1 MVKILQRNAL
11 QPGREINWYRIT
23 DILGVGGFG
32 ITYLAKDENL
42 LQQVAIKEYFPK
54 EWAIRLDDGSV
65 ECSSIDNIEDYQW
78 GMDRFISEGRILAQ
92 YDHPSIVRVMSV
104 FEANK
109 TAYLVMR
116 YEEGV
121 TLKELLKETPELE
134 ENDLKCLLRSLLD
147 GLEQMH
153 ESGVIHRDI
162 KPDNIFLRSD
172 GTPVLLDFGSA
183 RQAIGEKTMDLT
195 TVVSAG
201 YAPIEQYAQD
211 EGKQGPWTDI
221 YGLGATIYRA
231 VMGTPPPDAL
241 VRSNG
246 LINLSRDVIPSLTD
260 EKMDKYSYR
269 FLKAVD
275 RALAFKAKDRP
286 QSIADWRKELRLE
299 DAGESQTEEN
309 KSFVASSGVMKVEVD
324 KIDTGQWEIE
334 HVEKKR
340 DTSVKPRASIE
351 DDYGHV
357 VGELR
362 QRYYLNAFKALA
374 SRRLRLSWNWAA
386 GIVTWPWIMYRKM
399 YLWGLVIYPPI
410 AVALILLID
419 YFLPA
424 FAGPGA
430 RTPLAVLGGYFLIT
444 TLLGGTFGN
453 EIYRRHVIGK
463 IRKARDLKLGDKER
477 GELLRLKGGVTFA
490 LPVAAIMS
498 VAAAIAALAVLLR
511 VA

>member
-11 QPGREINWYRIT
+11 QPGHEINWYQIT

-54 EWAIRLDDGSV
+54 EWAMRLDDGSV
-65 ECSSIDNIEDYQW
+65 ECSSIDNLEDYQW
-78 GMDRFISEGRILAQ
+78 GMDRFISEGRILAK

-121 TLKELLKETPELE
+121 TLKELMQETPELE
-134 ENDLKCLLRSLLD
+134 ENDLKTMLRSLLD

-153 ESGVIHRDI
+153 ASGVIHRDI
-162 KPDNIFLRSD
+162 KPDNIFLRRD

-201 YAPIEQYAQD
+201 YAPIEQYAKD

-221 YGLGATIYRA
+221 YGLGATLYRTI
-231 VMGTPPPDAL
+231 MGNPPPDAL

-260 EKMDKYSYR
+260 EKMDKYCYR

-275 RALAFKAKDRP
+275 HALAFKAQDRP
-286 QSIADWRKELRLE
+286 QSIAAWREELRLE
-299 DAGESQTEEN
+299 DAGEAETEEN
-309 KSFVASSGVMKVEVD
+309 KSFVASSGVMNVEVD

-334 HVEKKR
+334 NVEKR
-340 DTSVKPRASIE
+340 GDTSGEPRASIE
-351 DDYGHV
+351 DEYGHV

-362 QRYYLNAFKALA
+362 QRYYLESFKAL
-374 SRRLRLSWNWAA
+374 SGRRLRLSWNWAA
-386 GIVTWPWIMYRKM
+386 GLLTWPWLMYRKM
-399 YLWGLVIYPPI
+399 YLWALIIYPTI

-424 FAGPGA
+424 LAGPA
-430 RTPLAVLGGYFLIT
+430 SRTPPMVLGGYFLLT
-444 TLLGGTFGN
+444 TLFAGAYGN
-453 EIYRRHVIGK
+453 AVYRRHVIRK
-463 IRKARDLKLGDKER
+463 IRKARDLDLSDKER
-477 GELLRLKGGVTFA
+477 GKLLLLKGGVTFLFPVIA
-490 LPVAAIMS
+490 LVAL
-498 VAAAIAALAVLLR
+498 AAAIAGLAVFIR
-511 VA
+511 GA